1 MQTSISAD
9 DRFAIYDVLGRYSR
23 ALDTADPEGY
33 AALFTLDATLQIAAD
48 EFHGRAAIREYIK
61 RLTGVPTWPG
71 YRHHN
76 TQVLFEE
83 GDGQRCRVS
92 CYSMIMW
99 RHRSGEVES
108 RQQGIYRDVFVKA
121 DDGLWYFAE
130 RRWEEWDPDKL
141 VSYRPAPR

>member
-1 MQTSISAD
+1 MPATISAD

-23 ALDTADPEGY
+23 ALDTADAEGY
-33 AALFTLDATLQIAAD
+33 AALFMPDATLQIAAE
-48 EFHGRAAIREYIK
+48 EFHGRDAIREYIK
-61 RLTGVPTWPG
+61 RLTGVPNWAG

-108 RQQGIYRDVFVKA
+108 RQQGIYRDIFVKG
-121 DDGLWYFAE
+121 DDDLWYFAE

-141 VSYRPAPR
+141 ESYRPSSR